1 MDLTVNK
8 ALKDFLRSQFQKW
21 YAEEVCSQLDEGS
34 VQLIDLRLSTMK
46 QLGARWMI
54 SGFDCI
60 KSSPDII
67 KNGFSSAG
75 IFNFLLYCVTLY
87 VPVM

>member
-21 YAEEVCSQLDEGS
+21 YVEEVCSQLDEGS
-34 VQLIDLRLSTMK
+34 VHLIDLHLSTVK
-46 QLGARWMI
+46 PLGARWMI
-54 SGFDCI
+54 SGFDYI
-60 KSSPDII
+60 KSNPDII

-75 IFNFLLYCVTLY
+75 LQ
-87 VPVM
+87 